1 MLHIVFSVWKA
12 ILLFPSI
19 SLNIHNP
26 FRVLVNKLMNI
37 DTDVIASDDN
47 IVQLA
52 VHIRTKIGSSL
63 DHKKLGEMPLKRK
76 N

>member
-1 MLHIVFSVWKA
+1 M
-12 ILLFPSI
+12 
-19 SLNIHNP
+19 
-26 FRVLVNKLMNI
+26 NKLMNI

-47 IVQLA
+47 IVQMA

>member
-1 MLHIVFSVWKA
+1 M
-12 ILLFPSI
+12 
-19 SLNIHNP
+19 
-26 FRVLVNKLMNI
+26 NKLMNI

-52 VHIRTKIGSSL
+52 VHIRTKIGSGL
-63 DHKKLGEMPLKRK
+63 DHRKLGEMPLKRK